1 MYVDWCLSIC
11 VLRVHNAGSADSSLH
26 TLLAYTTA
34 LLSSLISSVNV
45 SLWLIENELVY
56 VSLQCLYKAVKETCT
71 LLMQDKHQKPPTV
84 CKE

>member
-1 MYVDWCLSIC
+1 MYVGWCF
-11 VLRVHNAGSADSSLH
+11 VDAGSADSSLH
-26 TLLAYTTA
+26 RLLAYTTA

-56 VSLQCLYKAVKETCT
+56 VSPQCLYKAVKEAHT
-71 LLMQDKHQKPPTV
+71 LSMQDEHQKPPTV